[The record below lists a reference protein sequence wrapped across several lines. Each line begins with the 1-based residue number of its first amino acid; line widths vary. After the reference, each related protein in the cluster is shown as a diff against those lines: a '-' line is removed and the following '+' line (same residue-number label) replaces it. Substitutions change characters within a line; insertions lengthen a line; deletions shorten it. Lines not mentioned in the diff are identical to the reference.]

1 MTTPRD
7 PDRLVRAFLDEGPT
21 VLPDRAVESLLGEIH
36 RTRQRAVL
44 GPWRTQPMF
53 RTSLA
58 AAAVIAVVAIGGL
71 AFWATRPNGPVI
83 GQPSSAPSAV
93 ASASA
98 NSGTPS
104 PSGPAPAAGTIVYG
118 FLDTTAEAT
127 YLYAIA
133 PDGTGKRKLT
143 DTSSCCLTLSADG
156 RNVLYADSGWTPT
169 SSGIDGGIPSQ
180 WDELG
185 LHTASHPTGLILE
198 PGGWSTRSD
207 LAFAGTNPRKASDD
221 GIYLSIANGGGLIWG
236 ELTRLTT
243 ASGEDHPDIPL
254 GFSPDGSKL
263 LFLRDNSPNNV
274 GPMGDLFVIGID
286 SSGLRQL
293 NPPSIKVRTN
303 DLFGPGASWSPDG
316 LRVAFSGFDASKGAG
331 RTAVYVV
338 SAAVGAATAITE
350 PEDNFST
357 SARWSPDGSWIA
369 FDRSTGAAGDHDVW
383 LVHPDGSGLTN
394 ITSTVDVG
402 VCCSQWSPDSSK
414 LLMQGAVSD
423 STIVDLWI
431 AKADGSGHTQLT
443 AEPGAYFWY
452 AWGPADK

>member
-21 VLPDRAVESLLGEIH
+21 LLSDRAVESLLGEVH

-44 GPWRTQPMF
+44 GPWRTLPMF

-58 AAAVIAVVAIGGL
+58 AAAVIAVVAIGGV
-71 AFWATRPNGPVI
+71 AFWATRPTTPVI
-83 GQPSSAPSAV
+83 GQPSTAPSAV
-93 ASASA
+93 APASPTA
-98 NSGTPS
+98 GTPS
-104 PSGPAPAAGTIVYG
+104 PSGPATAAGTIVYA
-118 FLDTTAEAT
+118 FFDTTAGAT

-133 PDGTGKRKLT
+133 PDATGKRQLT
-143 DTSSCCLTLSADG
+143 ETNSCCLTLSPSG
-156 RNVLYADSGWTPT
+156 RDILYGKT
-169 SSGIDGGIPSQ
+169 GVDGGITPVTQGLIGRGTSQ
-180 WDELG
+180 WDPPAG
-185 LHTASHPTGLILE
+185 LSLAPVA
-198 PGGWSTRSD
+198 WSTKLD
-207 LAFAGTNPRKASDD
+207 LAFAGLNETKPNDN

-243 ASGEDHPDIPL
+243 ATGGHDDIPL

-286 SSGLRQL
+286 GSGLRQL
-293 NPPSIKVRTN
+293 NPPSIKVRNN
-303 DLFGPGASWSPDG
+303 DLFGAGASWSPDG
-316 LRVAFSGFDASKGAG
+316 LRVAFSGFDTSKGAG
-331 RTAVYVV
+331 STAVYVV
-338 SAAVGAATAITE
+338 SAAAGAATAITE

-369 FDRSTGAAGDHDVW
+369 FDRSTGAGGNHDAW

-414 LLMQGAVSD
+414 LLLQGAVSD
-423 STIVDLWI
+423 GTIVDLWI
-431 AKADGSGHTQLT
+431 VNADGSANTQLT
-443 AEPGAYFWY
+443 AEPGAYMWY
-452 AWGPADK
+452 AWGPADN